1 MTLIKSLFTQQKEYI
16 DFFFDHVDPLQAER
30 FFEICLQTQGLL
42 IFTGVGKS
50 GIIAEKIALTLISTG
65 TKALYL
71 PPMNFLHGDIGIVT
85 SNDTIVMLSKSGGT
99 EELLN
104 LVPYFKK
111 RGAKLLS
118 MVSNQESRLAKQ
130 SDCFIH
136 LPVKQELCPLDL
148 APTTSTAVQLLFGDI
163 LTAALMRA
171 KNFSVDDYISNH
183 PLGAIGKKMTL
194 KVKDLMKKQLDIPL
208 CGPKDML
215 MDVLVELSNKK
226 CGCLLVVNEGQELQG
241 IFTDG
246 DLRRALQG
254 SGSRVL
260 EKKMEELM
268 NMCPIAI
275 EQETLAWDA
284 IKLMQKDPKRWVMV
298 TPVIEQKKVV
308 GILRMHDI
316 IQAGI

>member
-1 MTLIKSLFTQQKEYI
+1 
-16 DFFFDHVDPLQAER
+16 
-30 FFEICLQTQGLL
+30 
-42 IFTGVGKS
+42 
-50 GIIAEKIALTLISTG
+50 
-65 TKALYL
+65 
-71 PPMNFLHGDIGIVT
+71 
-85 SNDTIVMLSKSGGT
+85 
-99 EELLN
+99 
-104 LVPYFKK
+104 
-111 RGAKLLS
+111 
-118 MVSNQESRLAKQ
+118 MVSNPESRLAKQ

-194 KVKDLMKKQLDIPL
+194 KVKDLMKKQHDIPL
-208 CGPKDML
+208 CSPKDLL

-298 TPVIEQKKVV
+298 TPVIEEKKVV